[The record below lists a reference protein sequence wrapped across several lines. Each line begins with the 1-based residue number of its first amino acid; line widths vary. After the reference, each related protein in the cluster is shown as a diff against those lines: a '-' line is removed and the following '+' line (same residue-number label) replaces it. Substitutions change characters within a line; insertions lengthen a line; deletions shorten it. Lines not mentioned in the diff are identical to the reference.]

1 MEVTAP
7 TMGAMAS
14 AAFLGARGLAGGRLK
29 LRTALEKSLDTGKK
43 KRYCLNTDLH
53 ILFYSIGNQKK
64 KCLNIDL
71 HILFS
76 SIHLFLTTPPPPTRF
91 PLRGLTGASARPP
104 PFLRARGGSGRP
116 GTPPS
121 GLNAGF
127 SPSFLFLSVC
137 LFTVS
142 ARSFS
147 LLLSSLDSHCSILA
161 PHNSPL

>member
-1 MEVTAP
+1 MRLLSGREALRE
-7 TMGAMAS
+7 G
-14 AAFLGARGLAGGRLK
+14 GLSCEPLLK
-29 LRTALEKSLDTGKK
+29 KVWILV
-43 KRYCLNTDLH
+43 KRKYCLNTDLH

-64 KCLNIDL
+64 KKKCLNIDL

-76 SIHLFLTTPPPPTRF
+76 STQLFLTTPPLTRF
-91 PLRGLTGASARPP
+91 PLRGLIGASVRPP

-147 LLLSSLDSHCSILA
+147 LLLSSLDSRCSILA
-161 PHNSPL
+161 PYNSPL